1 MMFPMP
7 LTTEELSDY
16 RDRGFVRVADFAS
29 QSKLAWDRRAAL
41 RARVDEHLGAR
52 L

>member
-16 RDRGFVRVADFAS
+16 RDRGFVRVEGLGS
-29 QSKLAWDRRAAL
+29 EDRGAAL
-41 RARVDEHLGAR
+41 CSRVDEHLGAR